1 MFRPP
6 RMASHAQ
13 LSCDK
18 DRSNYPESSETPLTF
33 SVLVFR
39 QSVIREALEGIVAKL
54 PNTGQRIVV
63 DTPCAARR
71 LLRPQHVDALIVGR
85 EFIEDV
91 PGLLEFCPDPS
102 MTMAVL
108 LVRNPSAADH
118 ARARSNDIDYVVDSS
133 TGASTAIAA
142 ITRKFSEFSRRSHRG
157 PTVSEPQ
164 LLGIWVG
171 DKTDIEI
178 VEMIAA
184 GYSDRDI
191 ADAVCLNHQ
200 TVRNHVS
207 RILCESGARNRT
219 HLASMYLKSVCAGS
233 DPFGPSAD
241 SQPMRRST

>member
-1 MFRPP
+1 
-6 RMASHAQ
+6 
-13 LSCDK
+13 
-18 DRSNYPESSETPLTF
+18 LTF

-54 PNTGQRIVV
+54 PNTGQCIVV
-63 DTPCAARR
+63 DTPCAARK

-91 PGLLEFCPDPS
+91 PSLLESCPNPA

-108 LVRNPSAADH
+108 LTHEPSSADLT
-118 ARARSNDIDYVVDSS
+118 RARMNDIDIVADTSVGTSETIAKLTREFMEFRRRVHRQS
-133 TGASTAIAA
+133 TG
-142 ITRKFSEFSRRSHRG
+142 
-157 PTVSEPQ
+157 TVSQ
-164 LLGIWVG
+164 LPGIWVG
-171 DKTDIEI
+171 DQTDIEI

-184 GYSDRDI
+184 GYSDREI
-191 ADAVCLNHQ
+191 AVAVCLNHQ

-219 HLASMYLKSVCAGS
+219 HLASIYLKSVCAGS

-241 SQPMRRST
+241 PRPMRHSA